1 MADHEEN
8 INHPCNIAILF
19 LSTYG
24 FFTLV
29 KNILHIKFKFGG
41 SSPPDPPK
49 ISKYHSQNQIEENEI
64 NEINEIEENEINEV
78 TEDPSSDEDYVQP
91 KTLKMKLRKR
101 RRISKN

>member
-1 MADHEEN
+1 MADREEN

-29 KNILHIKFKFGG
+29 KNILHIKFNFCG

-49 ISKYHSQNQIEENEI
+49 ISKYQSQIEIEENEI
-64 NEINEIEENEINEV
+64 NEIEEIETNEG